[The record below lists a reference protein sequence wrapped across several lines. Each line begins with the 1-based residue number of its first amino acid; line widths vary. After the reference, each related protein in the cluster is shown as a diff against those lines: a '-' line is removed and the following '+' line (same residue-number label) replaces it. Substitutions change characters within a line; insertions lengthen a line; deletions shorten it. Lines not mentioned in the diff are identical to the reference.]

1 MSRFDKMVTEF
12 RMYWRHYV
20 FQSIAATLT
29 IFTLL
34 LLVSIQEKPV
44 IIASIGATT
53 FIVFAMPGYITAQ
66 PRNLIGGHIVGML
79 CGFGASNI
87 PLEQFLPY
95 QFSHALL
102 LALAVGI
109 SIFIMVVT
117 DTEHPPAAGTA
128 LGVAIA
134 GFSLKITLTILISIA
149 FLASVHALFK
159 HKLRDLT

>member
-1 MSRFDKMVTEF
+1 MFL
-12 RMYWRHYV
+12 Y
-20 FQSIAATLT
+20 QAT
-29 IFTLL
+29 
-34 LLVSIQEKPV
+34 
-44 IIASIGATT
+44 
-53 FIVFAMPGYITAQ
+53 TAQ
-66 PRNLIGGHIVGML
+66 PRNLVGGHLVGMF
-79 CGFGASNI
+79 CGFGASYI

-95 QFSHALL
+95 HFSNSLL
-102 LALAVGI
+102 LAMAVGI

-149 FLASVHALFK
+149 FLASVHALLK